1 MIENK
6 KGKIVAKKSII
17 ARERKKADQVE
28 KYRAK
33 RVELKLTIKSSDDY
47 DVIMEAQ
54 KKLAQ
59 LPVNSNPVRH
69 STRCQ
74 QCGRPHAVYRKFG
87 LCRICLRQQLMTGN
101 VTGGRKSSW

>member
-1 MIENK
+1 
-6 KGKIVAKKSII
+6 VAKKSIL
-17 ARERKKADQVE
+17 ARESKKSKLVE
-28 KYRAK
+28 KFRSRRA
-33 RVELKLTIKSSDDY
+33 ELKQTIKSSDDF
-47 DVIMEAQ
+47 DVIMAAQ
-54 KKLAQ
+54 ASLAK
-59 LPVNSNPVRH
+59 LPVNSNPVRN

>member
-1 MIENK
+1 MLQREK
-6 KGKIVAKKSII
+6 KRSKL
-17 ARERKKADQVE
+17 VE

-33 RVELKLTIKSSDDY
+33 RAELKVVIKSSQDFDAVM
-47 DVIMEAQ
+47 DAQ
-54 KKLAQ
+54 EKLAK
-59 LPVNSNPVRH
+59 LPVNSNPVRQC
-69 STRCQ
+69 TRCE

>member
-1 MIENK
+1 M
-6 KGKIVAKKSII
+6 AKKSIL
-17 ARERKKADQVE
+17 ARENKRSKLVA
-28 KYRAK
+28 KYRE
-33 RVELKLTIKSSDDY
+33 RRNNLKMIIKSSQDFE
-47 DVIMEAQ
+47 VIMEAQ
-54 KKLAQ
+54 AKLAK
-59 LPVNSNPVRH
+59 LPINSNPVRN

>member
-1 MIENK
+1 MLAREK
-6 KGKIVAKKSII
+6 KRSKLVAKYQ
-17 ARERKKADQVE
+17 ER
-28 KYRAK
+28 RN
-33 RVELKLTIKSSDDY
+33 ELKVLIKSSQDFET
-47 DVIMEAQ
+47 IMEAQ
-54 KKLAQ
+54 AKLAK
-59 LPVNSNPVRH
+59 LPLNSNPVRN

>member
-1 MIENK
+1 MLAREK
-6 KGKIVAKKSII
+6 KRLKLVAKY
-17 ARERKKADQVE
+17 RER
-28 KYRAK
+28 RN
-33 RVELKLTIKSSDDY
+33 ELKILIKSSQDFDA
-47 DVIMEAQ
+47 IMEAQ
-54 KKLAQ
+54 AKLAK
-59 LPVNSNPVRH
+59 LPLDSNPVRH

>member
-1 MIENK
+1 M
-6 KGKIVAKKSII
+6 AKKSLL
-17 ARERKKADQVE
+17 ARELKRAQQVE
-28 KYRAK
+28 KYRA
-33 RVELKLTIKSSDDY
+33 RRNELKHTIKSSTDFDE
-47 DVIMEAQ
+47 IMEAQ
-54 KKLAQ
+54 AKLAK
-59 LPVNSNPVRH
+59 LPINSNPIRN

>member
-1 MIENK
+1 M
-6 KGKIVAKKSII
+6 AKKSML
-17 ARERKKADQVE
+17 AREKKRSNLVA
-28 KYRAK
+28 KYQER
-33 RVELKLTIKSSDDY
+33 RNELKTLIKSSQDFDT
-47 DVIMEAQ
+47 IMDAQ
-54 KKLAQ
+54 AKLAK
-59 LPVNSNPVRH
+59 LPLNSNPVRN

>member
-1 MIENK
+1 MLARESK
-6 KGKIVAKKSII
+6 KGLL
-17 ARERKKADQVE
+17 VE
-28 KYRAK
+28 KYRNRRA
-33 RVELKLTIKSSDDY
+33 ELKVIIKSSDDY
-47 DVIMEAQ
+47 DVILATQ
-54 KKLAQ
+54 AKLAK

-74 QCGRPHAVYRKFG
+74 QCGRAHAVYRKFG

>member
-1 MIENK
+1 MLARENK
-6 KGKIVAKKSII
+6 RSKLVAKY
-17 ARERKKADQVE
+17 RER
-28 KYRAK
+28 RN
-33 RVELKLTIKSSDDY
+33 ELKVLIKSSEDFDT
-47 DVIMEAQ
+47 IMEAQ
-54 KKLAQ
+54 AKLAK
-59 LPVNSNPVRH
+59 LPINSNPVRH